1 MKRLIRMKK
10 VLFLLLLISSS
21 VFAQKVEHG
30 LLVGGGVGFPMQD
43 GSVYSPEPR
52 YGYNNDVKG
61 NGMIGYRFRFL
72 PQQQSFI
79 DLDATIGFQGMQVY
93 KYKAAQLGD
102 IDKVKP
108 GDYVIPPGES
118 FTDFIMP
125 ISVTAT
131 WNYRITDK
139 FHAGFGASPTLY
151 VQPQTVFDVS
161 IVAKLGYRISKRC
174 ELGLSYQYGL
184 LDVLKHF
191 NDGPAMGRRG
201 HFSDLMLSV
210 YVPFSIK

>member
-1 MKRLIRMKK
+1 MNKL
-10 VLFLLLLISSS
+10 LFLLLLISSS

-52 YGYNNDVKG
+52 YGYINDVKG
-61 NGMIGYRFRFL
+61 NGMIGYRFRFF

-108 GDYVIPPGES
+108 GDYVISPGES

-139 FHAGFGASPTLY
+139 FHAGVGASPTLY

-161 IVAKLGYRISKRC
+161 IVAK
-174 ELGLSYQYGL
+174 
-184 LDVLKHF
+184 
-191 NDGPAMGRRG
+191 
-201 HFSDLMLSV
+201 
-210 YVPFSIK
+210 

>member
-1 MKRLIRMKK
+1 
-10 VLFLLLLISSS
+10 
-21 VFAQKVEHG
+21 
-30 LLVGGGVGFPMQD
+30 
-43 GSVYSPEPR
+43 
-52 YGYNNDVKG
+52 
-61 NGMIGYRFRFL
+61 
-72 PQQQSFI
+72 
-79 DLDATIGFQGMQVY
+79 MQVY
-93 KYKAAQLGD
+93 KYKAAQIGD

-139 FHAGFGASPTLY
+139 FHAGFGAAPTLY

-210 YVPFSIK
+210 YIPFSIK